1 MKKAVVIAAL
11 APILALGL
19 TACSSSSSSAGGSP
33 APSAEVASPS
43 SSAPSATASAVP
55 SAPAAGGATI
65 DAAGLVAAMWGQLD
79 SSSQKQMCDI
89 YASQGDKAGLVFVAG
104 TESDPQANLLTDADK
119 AAIAMEGA
127 SILKAKC

>member
-11 APILALGL
+11 APILAVGI
-19 TACSSSSSSAGGSP
+19 TACSSSTSSAGGST

-43 SSAPSATASAVP
+43 SSAPSAAASAVP
-55 SAPAAGGATI
+55 SAPAADSATI